1 MTVRS
6 LDLVIVGNGAAAA
19 EAALAVR
26 AAGHRGDLDL
36 FADNALPPYNP
47 MLGTYFASGA
57 ITAGQC
63 FPFGGMEFHER
74 AGIAAHLETPV
85 AHLDPSRRLLT
96 TAEGRQYTYRR
107 CLVASGARTVVPPAP
122 GLDAPGVLSLRTF
135 ADAEQLKAIIADVV
149 ARAAGE
155 NRPPRGLVL
164 GASFAGLEVAAVL
177 QRAGMEVSIVEREEH
192 VLPLAAHAECA
203 SVIETHLRGLGYE
216 LELGTELERVTRPDG
231 HLRAHLRARKPVA
244 VDDAATPHER
254 DADLLV
260 VCTGSRPSLAFIAP
274 GTVVTAAGLLVD
286 EHLQTSSPGLYAA
299 GDVAQA
305 PDPVTGAREIVARW
319 ANARR
324 QGRTAGLA
332 MAGAHAENPGSI
344 ACNVQHVGELLFAT
358 AGSVREYDKL
368 EVVSRGSGLTVWA
381 FLDGRLAGANIVG
394 SAPESGP
401 LVSALARRLAA
412 GVPPAGS
419 AAEWAKR
426 VTWTSWNAS

>member
-19 EAALAVR
+19 EAALAIR
-26 AAGHRGDLDL
+26 ATGHRADLDL

-47 MLGTYFASGA
+47 MLGTYYAAGA
-57 ITAGQC
+57 ITEEQC
-63 FPFGGMEFHER
+63 FPFGGVGFYER
-74 AGIAAHLETPV
+74 AGIAAHLETTI
-85 AHLDPSRRLLT
+85 ATLDPSRRLLT
-96 TAEGRQYTYRR
+96 TAEGRQYTYRH
-107 CLVASGARTVVPPAP
+107 CLVASGAQTVAPPVP

-135 ADAEQLKAIIADVV
+135 ADAERLKATVADAV
-149 ARAAGE
+149 ARAAAE

-177 QRAGMEVSIVEREEH
+177 RRAGMEVCIVEREQH

-203 SVIETHLRGLGYE
+203 PVIETHLRDLGYE
-216 LELGTELERVTRPDG
+216 LELETELERVTRPAG
-231 HLRAHLRARKPVA
+231 HLRAHLGARKP
-244 VDDAATPHER
+244 AAADGAAAPHER
-254 DADLLV
+254 DADVLV

-274 GTVVTAAGLLVD
+274 GTVVTDAGLLVD

-305 PDPVTGAREIVARW
+305 PDPVTGAHEIVARW

-324 QGRTAGLA
+324 QGRTAGLT
-332 MAGAHAENPGSI
+332 MAGAHSENPGSI
-344 ACNVQHVGELLFAT
+344 ACNVQRVGELLFAT

-368 EVVSRGSGLTVWA
+368 EVVSRGAGLTVWA
-381 FLDGRLAGANIVG
+381 FLEGRLAGANIVG

-412 GVPPAGS
+412 GAPPAGS
-419 AAEWAKR
+419 AAEWATR